1 MKDAQTL
8 YQEKLTTP
16 EKAVELIKDKTRF
29 AFPMHFMQPKAL
41 FEAIANKARNG
52 GYTRLDAYYFSSR
65 EYARNTILDWDLN
78 KIIIP
83 HSFFIS
89 DIERKINARID
100 AENGEKRVMF
110 HPCHFSQ
117 APKVFTEVIK
127 PDTFVTMV
135 SPMDKFGFMSLGLSN
150 DYASALVKNVKN
162 LIVEVNEHVPYT
174 YGSENVIHVSQV
186 AAIVENNVP
195 LLEMPDTE
203 PKEEEIKIAETIA
216 EMVPDGA
223 TIQMGVGGLPN
234 LVCEKL
240 KNHKDLGIHTE
251 VLTKGMIHLIQAG
264 AVTNKKKNINKGKS
278 VYTFAIGDKQMYEL
292 LDRNPTLSSYPVDYV
307 NDPSVI
313 AKNDNVVSINSTIE
327 IDLTGACNS
336 EHLRGHQYSATGGQ
350 LDFVR
355 GAYLSKNGKSIIA
368 LTSRTANHKFSKI
381 VPKLSGPVTTPRNDV
396 HWVVTEYGA
405 VNLKGLSSS
414 ERALALIGLAHPD
427 FRDQLTEEAKKLNL
441 L

>member
-1 MKDAQTL
+1 MYFRTYLRKTKSSKKSN
-8 YQEKLTTP
+8 YTKLASLP
-16 EKAVELIKDKTRF
+16 
-29 AFPMHFMQPKAL
+29 
-41 FEAIANKARNG
+41 
-52 GYTRLDAYYFSSR
+52 FSSR
-65 EYARNTILDWDLN
+65 EYARNSILDWDLN
-78 KIIIP
+78 KIIVP

-89 DIERKINARID
+89 DIERKINAKID
-100 AENGEKRVMF
+100 SEKGEKRVMF

-117 APKVFTEVIK
+117 APKLFTEVIK
-127 PDTFVTMV
+127 PDTFITMV

-150 DYASALVKNVKN
+150 DYASTLVKNLKN
-162 LIVEVNEHVPYT
+162 LIVEVNENVPYT
-174 YGSENVIHVSQV
+174 YGSESVIHVSQV

-216 EMVPDGA
+216 KMVPNGA
-223 TIQMGVGGLPN
+223 TIQMGAGGLPN

-278 VYTFAIGDKQMYEL
+278 VYTFAMGDKEMYEL

-307 NDPSVI
+307 KDPSVI

-327 IDLTGACNS
+327 IDLAGACNAKY
-336 EHLRGHQYSATGGQ
+336 LKGHQYSASGGQ

-368 LTSRTANHKFSKI
+368 LTSRTSNQKYSKI
-381 VPKLSGPVTTPRNDV
+381 FPRLSGPVTTPRNDV

-414 ERALALIGLAHPD
+414 ERAKELISLAHPD
-427 FRDQLTEEAKKLNL
+427 FRAQLTEEAKKLNL